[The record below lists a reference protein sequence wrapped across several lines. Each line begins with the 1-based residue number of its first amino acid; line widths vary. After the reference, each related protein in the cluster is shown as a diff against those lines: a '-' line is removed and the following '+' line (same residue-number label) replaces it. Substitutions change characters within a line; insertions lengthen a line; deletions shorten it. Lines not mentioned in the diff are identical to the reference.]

1 MRADVNLRDAVA
13 RLIAPTAW
21 RAYDAVIAPYA
32 VHSVPENAEQAW
44 AYALTHDTL
53 GFSSLADVDA
63 WFRRSEPGSHGM
75 LSVHHADFQDSLRT
89 AQAILSLVEK
99 TAGEN

>member
-13 RLIAPTAW
+13 RLIAPKAW
-21 RAYDAVIAPYA
+21 LAYDAVIDPYA
-32 VHSVPENAEQAW
+32 AHSVTEGAEQAW
-44 AYALTHDTL
+44 AYALTHGTL

-63 WFRRSEPGSHGM
+63 WFRLSEPGSHGM

-89 AQAILSLVEK
+89 AQSILSLVERA
-99 TAGEN
+99 AGEN

>member
-13 RLIAPTAW
+13 RLIAPKAW
-21 RAYDAVIAPYA
+21 QAYDAVIAPYVA
-32 VHSVPENAEQAW
+32 RSVPENAEQAW

-63 WFRRSEPGSHGM
+63 WFRQSEPGSHGM

-89 AQAILSLVEK
+89 AQTILSLVERP
-99 TAGEN
+99 ADEN